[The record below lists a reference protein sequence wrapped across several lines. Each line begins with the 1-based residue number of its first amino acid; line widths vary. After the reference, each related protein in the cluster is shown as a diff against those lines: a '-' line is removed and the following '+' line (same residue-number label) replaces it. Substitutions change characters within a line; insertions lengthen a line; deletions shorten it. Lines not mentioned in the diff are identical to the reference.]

1 MNIQDLALLLVCI
14 TAIFS
19 LISLVLQIYVNRQLK
34 KAGLRTRVPV
44 GRMSFFVPLVLG
56 WRHVEELEIME
67 VMIFWSIIL
76 VITVI
81 GVIFSVMTLAAA

>member
-1 MNIQDLALLLVCI
+1 MY
-14 TAIFS
+14 AIRS
-19 LISLVLQIYVNRQLK
+19 YY
-34 KAGLRTRVPV
+34 
-44 GRMSFFVPLVLG
+44 VLG